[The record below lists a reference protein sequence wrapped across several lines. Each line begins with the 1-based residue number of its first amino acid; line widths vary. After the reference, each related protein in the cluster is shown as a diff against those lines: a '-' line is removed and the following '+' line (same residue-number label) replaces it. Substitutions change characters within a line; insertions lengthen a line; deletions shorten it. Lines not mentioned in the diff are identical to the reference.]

1 MRAVHTP
8 SMRGKNED
16 PMSTFHP
23 DLRRGRFIPNV
34 SYGRLSSRIVRRVKW
49 RATDPGPDV
58 TVQEIVVPGPK
69 GAPSVSLRVFQ
80 PTGLKTAAPALLWI
94 HGGGL
99 IFGAP
104 EQDDRTN
111 IAFARELGITVAAVR
126 YRLGPDHPAPA
137 AVEDAYA
144 ALCGLAE
151 RAGDLHIDVDR
162 IAIGGASAGGGI
174 AAALALLAH
183 DRAEIRPVFQLLL
196 YPMLDDRTTTRTDLD
211 TLKVRVWTPKSNR
224 YGWSSYLGDAVA
236 GPGVSPYAAAARRE
250 DLTGLP
256 PAWIGVGT
264 LDLFHDED
272 AEYARRLSDSGVPCD
287 LDVIPGAFHGFDL
300 VFPKAEISR
309 EFWRRQAR
317 ALKRAL

>member
-1 MRAVHTP
+1 M
-8 SMRGKNED
+8 N
-16 PMSTFHP
+16 TFHP
-23 DLRRGRFIPNV
+23 ELTRARFIPKV
-34 SYGRLSSRIVRRVKW
+34 SYGPLSSRLMRKGKRRP
-49 RATDPGPDV
+49 ADPGTGV
-58 TVQEIVVPGPK
+58 TVQEMTVPGPK
-69 GAPSVSLRVFQ
+69 GAPPVSLRVFQ
-80 PTGLKTAAPALLWI
+80 PTGLKKAAPVLLWV

-111 IAFARELGITVAAVR
+111 VAFVRELGITVAAVS
-126 YRLGPDHPAPA
+126 YRLGPDNPAPA

-144 ALCGLAE
+144 ALQGLVE
-151 RAGDLHIDVDR
+151 RAGELHIDVDR

-183 DRAEIRPVFQLLL
+183 DRAEIRPVFQLLV

-211 TLKVRVWTPKSNR
+211 ALKVRLWTPKSNR
-224 YGWSSYLGDAVA
+224 YGWSSYLGDAVG
-236 GPGVSPYAAAARRE
+236 GPDVSPYAAAARRE

-272 AEYARRLSDSGVPCD
+272 VEYARRLSESGVPCD
-287 LDVIPGAFHGFDL
+287 LHIVPGAFHGFDG
-300 VFPKAEISR
+300 VFPKAEVSQ
-309 EFWRRQAR
+309 EFWQRQAQ
-317 ALKRAL
+317 ALEIAL